1 MSMYIG
7 VSSKLNI
14 MQWVGQMD
22 LDVSDIVQPIKQSMF
37 WMVHASH
44 IRLDSLCGILS
55 SKYPCIG
62 VSSKLNIMQWVGQMD
77 LDVSDIVQQ
86 IKQSIYKSVWIML
99 DLLDSIRQVYI
110 TYVQVHFGLPAQIQF

>member
-1 MSMYIG
+1 MYIG